1 MFNFQINT
9 RVRLIFLAIML
20 IFILI
25 IAKVFYIEVI
35 QYDKLSKLADSLWS
49 RNLPITADRGNIYDR
64 NGKIIAT
71 NITTTSLVFIPNQI
85 VDKEAVARDISSIL
99 GADYEDILAHASKKT
114 SIERVHPE
122 GRQLSYEIAEA
133 IDELDYDGVYLVK
146 ESKRHYPYGEV
157 LSHVLGYVG
166 IDNQGLSGLEL
177 NYDDYLTGKDG
188 AIKYFSDGK
197 GHRLNLEEVYVAPQG
212 GMNLTLTI
220 DLDLQLTIEKEL
232 DNVIDMYDPEDAL
245 ILAMNPK
252 TGEILAMANRP
263 AFDPNN
269 YQDYSVETINRNLS
283 IWKTYE
289 PGSTFKIVTL
299 AAALE
304 EKEVN
309 LFEDTFYD
317 SGSIRVENARIKCWK
332 SGGHGAQT
340 YLNVVENSCNPGFV
354 TLGQKLGTNRLYN
367 YVTRFGFGQK
377 TGIDLNGE
385 STGIL
390 FSLDRMGPVETAT
403 TAFGQGISVTPIQQ
417 VRAVSAVV
425 NGGELLKPYIV
436 KTVSEPETDA
446 TIIEN
451 KKEVISQVISK
462 ETSDMAKYALES
474 VVANG
479 SGRNAYIENYRVG
492 GKTGTAQKVE
502 NGVYLHGNYILSFIS
517 FMPTDNPEIVVY
529 VAVNNPKGVSQYG
542 GTVSA
547 PIARN
552 VLMSAIELYDIEP
565 DTEGMT
571 KEYRWYE
578 NSYIKLPD
586 VRGMNTKD
594 AAKLLKEFKIEY
606 SGVGETVL
614 YMSPEP
620 NYYVKKGGTV
630 KLMLKD

>member
-1 MFNFQINT
+1 MFKNKIYT
-9 RVRLIFLAIML
+9 RVRIVFLAVAL
-20 IFILI
+20 VFLLVIF
-25 IAKVFYIEVI
+25 KVFYIEVI
-35 QYDKLSKLADSLWS
+35 EYEKLSNLAGNLWS

-64 NGKIIAT
+64 NGKVIAT

-85 VDKEAVARDISSIL
+85 TDKEKVAKSISEIL
-99 GADYEDILAHASKKT
+99 GVEYEDILAHASKKT

-122 GRQLSYEIAEA
+122 GRQLSYEIAEK
-133 IDELDYDGVYLVK
+133 INSLNYDGVYLVK
-146 ESKRHYPYGEV
+146 ESKRYYPYGNV
-157 LSHVLGYVG
+157 LSHTLGYVG

-177 NYDDYLTGKDG
+177 NYDKYLTGVDG

-197 GHRLNLEEVYVAPQG
+197 GHRLDLEEVYMAPQS

-220 DLDLQLTIEKEL
+220 DLDLQLAAEKEL

-252 TGEILAMANRP
+252 TGEVLAIANRP
-263 AFDPNN
+263 DFDPNN
-269 YQDYSVETINRNLS
+269 YGNYSTETINRNLA

-289 PGSTFKIVTL
+289 PGSTFKIMTV

-309 LFEDTFYD
+309 LFEDNYYD
-317 SGSIRVENARIKCWK
+317 SGSIQVENARIKCWK
-332 SGGHGAQT
+332 KGGHGAQT
-340 YLNVVENSCNPGFV
+340 FLNVVENSCNPGFV
-354 TLGQKLGTNRLYN
+354 VLGQRLGTERLYE
-367 YVTRFGFGQK
+367 YVNRFGFGTK

-385 STGIL
+385 GTGIL

-417 VRAVSAVV
+417 VRAVSAAV

-436 KTVSEPETDA
+436 KTVSEPETNA
-446 TIIEN
+446 TISEN
-451 KKEVISQVISK
+451 KKTVINKVISEQ
-462 ETSDMAKYALES
+462 TSSMVRYALES

-502 NGVYLHGNYILSFIS
+502 NGVYLQGNYIVSFIG
-517 FMPTDNPEIVVY
+517 FMPTNDPEIVVY
-529 VAVNNPKGVSQYG
+529 VAINNPKGITQYG

-547 PIARN
+547 PVAKN
-552 VLMSAIELYDIEP
+552 VLTAAVEILGIEP
-565 DTEGMT
+565 DLEGME

-578 NSYIKLPD
+578 DSYEKLPD
-586 VRGMNTKD
+586 VVGMSKKD
-594 AAKLLKEFKIEY
+594 AVKLLKDFKVEY
-606 SGVGETVL
+606 SGSGETVL
-614 YMSPEP
+614 YMSPRAG
-620 NYYVKKGGTV
+620 YYAKKGGTI